1 MNFRFSLLLGLLVTA
16 TAAQAQTNGVQDGGA
31 AQANL
36 NALTAGAPT
45 MLPRGGSYGVK
56 GSPYADSRWLP
67 AQIKLVNS
75 RPLAPVPLKY
85 DVLERR
91 LLMRPLNRGND
102 SLLLDD
108 RQVVS
113 FVLQEPASAL
123 GPARPRLFRRFSEA
137 PNERQ
142 RQDYVEVLNDGKY
155 TLLKHHLKSMKKAD
169 YQGAYSSDQHYD
181 QIEDKSVYY
190 LRTPQAGLQP
200 VKLGLKPLQAAAPS
214 LAGALKTAVAT
225 QKPKTEADWAA
236 VLRALEPAPAK

>member
-16 TAAQAQTNGVQDGGA
+16 TAAQAQSAGVQDGGA

-36 NALTAGAPT
+36 NALTAGAPA
-45 MLPRGGSYGVK
+45 MLPRGESYGVK

-123 GPARPRLFRRFSEA
+123 GPSRPRLFRRFSEA

-142 RQDYVEVLNDGKY
+142 RQDYVEVLNDGKHAHIQR
-155 TLLKHHLKSMKKAD
+155 TG
-169 YQGAYSSDQHYD
+169 QGA
-181 QIEDKSVYY
+181 V
-190 LRTPQAGLQP
+190 
-200 VKLGLKPLQAAAPS
+200 
-214 LAGALKTAVAT
+214 GANFEGPRVRVRE
-225 QKPKTEADWAA
+225 QGE
-236 VLRALEPAPAK
+236 VVRAELSNTH